1 VGRMKVKIG
10 NKLIGEGEPCF
21 IIAEAGINHNG
32 DITLAK
38 MLIDAAKEA
47 GADAVK
53 FQTHLAEK
61 EMLKG
66 EITADYIGEPVFN
79 LIKRMEL
86 SKEQHQELTSYCEDN
101 GIIFLSTGYC
111 KEAVDLLDEFGLPL
125 LKVGSGEVTN
135 LPLIEYIAK
144 KGKPMIV
151 STGMTT
157 MEELKLS
164 VELIKKLNDKL
175 ILLQCTSTYPTKY
188 EDVQLKGIE
197 QLRKEFEVPV
207 GFSDHSIGIYI
218 PLAAVA
224 LGACVI
230 EKHFTMDRNLPGPDQ
245 KASIEPDELK
255 ELVKGIRAIEDA
267 MKKPKAVVEGEK
279 EVQNFARESV
289 VSILDIPKETIITNG
304 MVDVKRPGIGIPAKD
319 LNKVIGKKT
328 KNAIKKN
335 SLIKWGDLY

>member
-1 VGRMKVKIG
+1 MKFKIG
-10 NKLIGEGEPCF
+10 NKQIGNNQPCF

-32 DITLAK
+32 DIELAK
-38 MLIDAAKEA
+38 RLIGAAREA

-86 SKEQHQELTSYCEDN
+86 SKEQHLELMSYCEDI

-111 KEAVDLLDEFGLPL
+111 KEAIDLLDELGLPL
-125 LKVGSGEVTN
+125 FKVGSGEVTN

-164 VELIKKLNDKL
+164 VELIRKINDKF
-175 ILLQCTSTYPTKY
+175 ILLQCTSTYPTRY
-188 EDVQLKGIE
+188 EDVQLKAIE
-197 QLRKEFEVPV
+197 QLRKQFEVPV

-245 KASIEPDELK
+245 KASVEPDELN
-255 ELVKGIRAIEDA
+255 ELVKGIRAIEEA
-267 MKKPKAVVEGEK
+267 MKNPKAVVERER

-289 VSILDIPKETIITNG
+289 ASILDMPAETIITKD
-304 MVDVKRPGIGIPAKD
+304 MVDVKRPGTGIPAKD
-319 LNKVIGKKT
+319 LTKVIGKRTNK
-328 KNAIKKN
+328 AIKKDR
-335 SLIKWGDLY
+335 LIKWDELY

>member
-1 VGRMKVKIG
+1 MKFKIG
-10 NKLIGEGEPCF
+10 DREIGDGEPCF

-32 DITLAK
+32 DINLAK
-38 MLIDAAKEA
+38 KLIDVAKDA
-47 GADAVK
+47 GTDAVK

-66 EITADYIGEPVFN
+66 EITADYIGEPVFD

-86 SKEQHQELTSYCEDN
+86 SKEQHQELMNYCEDK

-111 KEAVDLLDEFGLPL
+111 REAFDLLDELGLPL
-125 LKVGSGEVTN
+125 FKVGSGEVTN
-135 LPLIEYIAK
+135 LPLVEYIAK

-164 VELIKKLNDKL
+164 VGLIKKINDKL

-188 EDVQLKGIE
+188 ENVQLKGIG
-197 QLRKEFEVPV
+197 QLKKKFGVPV
-207 GFSDHSIGIYI
+207 GFSDHSIGIYTS
-218 PLAAVA
+218 LAAVA

-230 EKHFTMDRNLPGPDQ
+230 EKHFTMDRNMPGPDH

-255 ELVKGIRAIEDA
+255 ELVKGIRAIEAA
-267 MKKPKAVVEGEK
+267 MKNPKTVVEGERD
-279 EVQNFARESV
+279 VQNFARESV
-289 VSILDIPKETIITNG
+289 VSILDIPKETILTKD
-304 MVDVKRPGIGIPAKD
+304 VVAVKRPGTGIPAKN
-319 LNKVIGKKT
+319 LNKLIGKKT
-328 KNAIKKN
+328 NKAIKKD
-335 SLIKWGDLY
+335 SLIKWDDLY

>member
-1 VGRMKVKIG
+1 MKIKIG
-10 NKLIGEGEPCF
+10 DKLIDEGEPCF

-32 DITLAK
+32 SLTLAK
-38 MLIDAAKEA
+38 KLIDAAKDA

-86 SKEQHQELTSYCEDN
+86 SKKQHLELMSYCEDKS
-101 GIIFLSTGYC
+101 IIFLSTGYC
-111 KEAVDLLDEFGLPL
+111 KEAVDLLDELGLPL
-125 LKVGSGEVTN
+125 FKVGSGEVTN

-164 VELIKKLNDKL
+164 VELIKKINDKL

-188 EDVQLKGIE
+188 EDVQLKSIE
-197 QLRKEFEVPV
+197 QLRKEFDVPV

-255 ELVKGIRAIEDA
+255 ELVKGIRAIADA
-267 MKKPKAVVEGEK
+267 MKNPKAVVEGEK

-289 VSILDIPKETIITNG
+289 VSILDIPEETIITNG
-304 MVDVKRPGIGIPAKD
+304 MVNVKRPGIGIPARD

-328 KNAIKKN
+328 KKAIKKS